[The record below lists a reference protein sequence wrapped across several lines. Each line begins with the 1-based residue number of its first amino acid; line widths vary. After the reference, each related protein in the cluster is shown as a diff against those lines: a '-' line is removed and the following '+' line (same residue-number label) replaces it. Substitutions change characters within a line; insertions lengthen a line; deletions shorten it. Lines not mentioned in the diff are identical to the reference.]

1 MIMVSAVVEK
11 PATGLFEKAFR
22 DFAKTNPGNS
32 VMIGDSGSDIL
43 AGATLGMKT
52 ILIAERPNPR
62 EGWDA
67 LPNAWCHSLFEAVE
81 TYLS

>member
-1 MIMVSAVVEK
+1 
-11 PATGLFEKAFR
+11 
-22 DFAKTNPGNS
+22 
-32 VMIGDSGSDIL
+32 MIGDSGSDIL

-52 ILIAERPNPR
+52 ILIAEQPNPR

-67 LPNAWCHSLFEAVE
+67 LPNAWCHSLLEAVE